1 MFRTARVDELD
12 LQILSELS
20 GDASVSVPRLSSKLG
35 VNPSVTYSR
44 IKRLSRR
51 GLIERF
57 TIVVN
62 DAALG
67 YSVKA
72 LAGINMDTKRRD
84 HVIGELF
91 KIDGVREV
99 AEVTGRFD
107 ILVTMYARSLDQMH
121 KMVSERVGR
130 IEGVQSS
137 ESFIEMKSRTKAMP
151 YMQSGGVDG

>member
-1 MFRTARVDELD
+1 MVKVDDLD

-20 GDASVSVPRLSSKLG
+20 NDASISVPRLSKKID
-35 VNPSVTYSR
+35 VNSSVVYSR
-44 IKRLSRR
+44 IKRLIKRK
-51 GLIERF
+51 LIERF

-62 DAALG
+62 DAELG
-67 YSVKA
+67 YEVKA
-72 LAGINMDTKRRD
+72 LTGINIDTKQRD
-84 HVIGELF
+84 NVIKQLF

-121 KMVSERVGR
+121 KMVSEKIGRV
-130 IEGVQSS
+130 EGIQSS

-151 YMQSGGVDG
+151 YMPSNSGE